1 MSEDF
6 STLLEESISKLQV
19 KAGTIINGTVIDVKK
34 DLVIVNAGLKS
45 EGMIPIDQFIGFD
58 GKVEV
63 QEGDTVEVTV
73 DAIEDGF
80 GETKLSIE
88 KAEFKHGDYWTK
100 LDYGIGA
107 RQYNQFDS
115 DRGITSYPVQNYD
128 AHENNQ
134 IEIWPIPTND
144 SVSSTKQGMLRFH
157 GIKNLGGLINETDTA
172 DLDDQLI
179 ILYAAA
185 EMLARQKQADSQNK
199 LAQAQAHYA
208 RLKARLSKTE
218 TFVIG
223 GGEPEGLYRPKSPPL
238 IATTPSS

>member
-1 MSEDF
+1 MARGTTLAILINDLRSEIGHSLQPNLGK
-6 STLLEESISKLQV
+6 STRDVLVNVLQRTQRRLWEDYGWPFLRVIRDIEISTNQRYY
-19 KAGTIINGTVIDVKK
+19 
-34 DLVIVNAGLKS
+34 DLPS
-45 EGMIPIDQFIGFD
+45 DMTFER
-58 GKVEV
+58 
-63 QEGDTVEVTV
+63 
-73 DAIEDGF
+73 
-80 GETKLSIE
+80 IE

-115 DRGITSYPVQNYD
+115 DRGITSYPVQCYD

-144 SVSSTKQGMLRFH
+144 STTSTKQGMVRFH
-157 GIKNLGGLINETDTA
+157 GIKNLGGLISETDTA

-179 ILYAAA
+179 ILYASA

-199 LAQAQAHYA
+199 LAQAQSHYA

-223 GGEPEGLYRPKSPPL
+223 GGEPEGMYRPKSPPL
-238 IATTPSS
+238 IATTPSN